1 MSRVEEERAAQ
12 RYEDQKRLE
21 KDLRAKNDKSAEQ
34 FQKVVNAKTQT
45 SLKVQK
51 QQQTSNNNTRHQQS
65 SSRKGQAQSA
75 LLAKSGI
82 QSRNLQAELLKQS
95 ASSQDTTRTEGK
107 GRQDELQDLRGAEHE
122 RQVTTQK
129 DSEQRTEKYNDHLAA
144 VSREEE
150 QHRGSGDGEGDSGQ
164 MGGGQMG
171 MPMQQQQVAA
181 TAEVQSAGGTVKIPQ
196 ALIAS
201 LVKQCAVKVNPKGLT
216 EFQIDLR
223 DDVLGGSSVKV
234 SANGRK
240 ISATV
245 VSSDA
250 NIRRLFKASEGELAR
265 AFDGAGLSLESFR
278 VSAF

>member
-21 KDLRAKNDKSAEQ
+21 KDLRLKSDKSSED
-34 FQKVVNAKTQT
+34 FQKVVNAKSQGTI
-45 SLKVQK
+45 KVMK
-51 QQQTSNNNTRHQQS
+51 QQQTMNNNARNQQQQA
-65 SSRKGQAQSA
+65 RRGQAQSN
-75 LLAKSGI
+75 LMAKSGI
-82 QSRNLQAELLKQS
+82 QSRNLQAELLKKS
-95 ASSQDTTRTEGK
+95 GASQEQVRAESK
-107 GRQDELQDLRGAEHE
+107 GRSDELHDLRGFEHD
-122 RQVTTQK
+122 RQITSQK
-129 DSEQRTEKYNDHLAA
+129 ESDKRVEQYNDHLAA
-144 VSREEE
+144 VTRDDE
-150 QHRGSGDGEGDSGQ
+150 QQQGGSSDADSGQ

-181 TAEVQSAGGTVKIPQ
+181 TAEVKSAGGTVKIPQ

-201 LVKQCAVKVNPKGLT
+201 LVKACGVKVDPKGLT

-234 SANGRK
+234 SANGRR

-250 NIRRLFKASEGELAR
+250 NIRRLFKASEGDLAR
-265 AFDGAGLSLESFR
+265 AFDAAGLSLEKFA

>member
-21 KDLRAKNDKSAEQ
+21 KDMRSKNEKATEDFSR
-34 FQKVVNAKTQT
+34 VVNAKTQT
-45 SLKVQK
+45 AIKVTK
-51 QQQTSNNNTRHQQS
+51 QQQTMNNNARQQQS
-65 SSRKGQAQSA
+65 SARRGQAQSN

-95 ASSQDTTRTEGK
+95 SSSQELARSESK
-107 GRQDELQDLRGAEHE
+107 GRQTELQDLRGAETE
-122 RQVTTQK
+122 RQITTQK
-129 DSEQRTEKYNDHLAA
+129 ESDQRVEKYNDHLAA
-144 VSREEE
+144 ISREDEE
-150 QHRGSGDGEGDSGQ
+150 RQGGGGSDGDSGQ

-171 MPMQQQQVAA
+171 MAMQQQQVAA
-181 TAEVQSAGGTVKIPQ
+181 TSEVQSAGGTVKIPQ

-201 LVKQCAVKVNPKGLT
+201 LVKACGLKVDPKGLT

-245 VSSDA
+245 VSSDS
-250 NIRRLFKASEGELAR
+250 NIRRLFKASEGDLAR
-265 AFDGAGLSLESFR
+265 AFDAAGLSLESFR

>member
-1 MSRVEEERAAQ
+1 MTRVDEERAQQ
-12 RYEDQKRLE
+12 RYDEQKRLE
-21 KDLRAKNDKSAEQ
+21 KDMRAKNDKAAQQ
-34 FQKVVNAKTQT
+34 FQSVVNKGTQT
-45 SLKVQK
+45 ALKVQK
-51 QQQTSNNNTRHQQS
+51 QQQTMNNNARDQQGS
-65 SSRKGQAQSA
+65 ARKGQAQNA
-75 LLAKSGI
+75 LMAKSGI
-82 QSRNLQAELLKQS
+82 QSRNLQQELLKKS
-95 ASSQDTTRTEGK
+95 SSSQEQVRTEGK
-107 GRQDELQDLRGAEHE
+107 GRQEELQDLRGAEHE
-122 RQVTTQK
+122 RQVTSQQES
-129 DSEQRTEKYNDHLAA
+129 DHRTEKYNDNLAA
-144 VSREEE
+144 ISREEE
-150 QHRGSGDGEGDSGQ
+150 KHSGGGDSEGDSGQ

-181 TAEVQSAGGTVKIPQ
+181 TAETQSAGGTVKIPQ

-201 LVKQCAVKVNPKGLT
+201 LVKQCAVKVDPKGLT

-245 VSSDA
+245 VASDA

-265 AFDGAGLSLESFR
+265 AFDSAGLSLESFK